1 MLQLI
6 NMILTIFT
14 DGGSKGNPGP
24 AAIGVAMYL
33 NGKKLEFYREDLGV
47 ATNNVAEYTAV
58 LRALEKALEHKSHGV
73 KYQQIH
79 FKSDSLLVVSQLNGI
94 YKVKNAAIRDFII
107 KIRILES
114 QLGVPI
120 KYSHVY
126 REDNTVADALVN
138 NTAV

>member
-1 MLQLI
+1 MT
-6 NMILTIFT
+6 LTIFT

-33 NGKKLEFYREDLGV
+33 NGKKLEFYREDLGI

-58 LRALEKALEHKSHGV
+58 LRALEKAIHHKSSGV
-73 KYQQIH
+73 E
-79 FKSDSLLVVSQLNGI
+79 FKKIEFKADSLLVVSQLNGV
-94 YKVKNAAIRDFII
+94 YKIKNPTIRDFII

-114 QLGVPI
+114 ELNMPI
-120 KYSHVY
+120 SYTHIY

-138 NTAV
+138 NAAV